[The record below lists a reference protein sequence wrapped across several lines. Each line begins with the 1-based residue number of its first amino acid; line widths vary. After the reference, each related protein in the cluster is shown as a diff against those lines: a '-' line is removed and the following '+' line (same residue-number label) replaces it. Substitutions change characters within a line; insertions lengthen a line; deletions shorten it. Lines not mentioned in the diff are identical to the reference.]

1 MMEDRKDGSF
11 AKMLFIRYLLNQ
23 YLRGDSTTEE
33 YS

>member
-1 MMEDRKDGSF
+1 MMKDRKDRSF
-11 AKMLFIRYLLNQ
+11 AKIHSIRYLLNQ